1 MSIRIIS
8 SIVIAALGSLGLY
21 AQTGQ
26 LDYST
31 YPVNYE
37 ELVEGGENLGA
48 GGYFNARWYIDGTQL
63 QRLCIGQSDLSELLS
78 GTGCLLMIGSEGDDY
93 VKRCMYGYVEPY
105 GKNLYVLGLSSLCYV
120 FCFDNETV
128 IASKGLK
135 ADSDRGDNVDYV
147 IAIMSLF
154 YEKATKSHG
163 ITAKAADYLLYCLA
177 NDLFGDLIRSRG
189 GKRYSR
195 FSPYENLQNEY
206 TEVIVTVLY
215 GESYSSDIE
224 YDETRLRYFSK
235 NHKEQVLDRFYS
247 ECSSGLSGCSVMEQ
261 IQNFVDYSRRE
272 MNNMSPVEYEENVM
286 LDIIGLLTRYI
297 ESQG

>member
-1 MSIRIIS
+1 
-8 SIVIAALGSLGLY
+8 
-21 AQTGQ
+21 
-26 LDYST
+26 
-31 YPVNYE
+31 
-37 ELVEGGENLGA
+37 
-48 GGYFNARWYIDGTQL
+48 
-63 QRLCIGQSDLSELLS
+63 
-78 GTGCLLMIGSEGDDY
+78 MIGSEGDDY

-128 IASKGLK
+128 IASKGLN
-135 ADSDRGDNVDYV
+135 ADSGRGDNVDYV

-235 NHKEQVLDRFYS
+235 LIKNKCWIDFTLNAHR
-247 ECSSGLSGCSVMEQ
+247 GCLGVALW
-261 IQNFVDYSRRE
+261 NKFRT
-272 MNNMSPVEYEENVM
+272 
-286 LDIIGLLTRYI
+286 LLIIAD
-297 ESQG
+297 EK